1 MSAIIRQRFKN
12 TDFSRMPKAPLG
24 RLGHAVHRHT
34 GRERCSQ
41 GRANRRPWG
50 AKRCAAPS
58 RYCHFNFQV
67 LKRSWRG
74 TALRLVSYQPCSVR
88 RRITQVGA
96 SSSRLNGWLH
106 WVGPVL
112 KMPKMSSIR
121 PGGAIRRPFW
131 RLTQFLR
138 FARLGVDAAERV
150 EHVFAGLPGPIGL
163 LSFHGSRPRTQA
175 NQSYHLGCTAEP
187 TAVFVRCPR
196 SHTFQ
201 TLRPSFFQPE
211 AHARPGTPK

>member
-1 MSAIIRQRFKN
+1 MSRFFKEHLTAPHGLRGPAYHPPAPHSSRWQRV
-12 TDFSRMPKAPLG
+12 TCPDFGVSPHLSHVSPHQAALQKYRFFAHAQGARRAPW
-24 RLGHAVHRHT
+24 ACAHRHT

-74 TALRLVSYQPCSVR
+74 TVLRLVSYQPCSVR

-96 SSSRLNGWLH
+96 SSSRLNGGLY

-121 PGGAIRRPFW
+121 P
-131 RLTQFLR
+131 
-138 FARLGVDAAERV
+138 
-150 EHVFAGLPGPIGL
+150 
-163 LSFHGSRPRTQA
+163 
-175 NQSYHLGCTAEP
+175 
-187 TAVFVRCPR
+187 
-196 SHTFQ
+196 Q